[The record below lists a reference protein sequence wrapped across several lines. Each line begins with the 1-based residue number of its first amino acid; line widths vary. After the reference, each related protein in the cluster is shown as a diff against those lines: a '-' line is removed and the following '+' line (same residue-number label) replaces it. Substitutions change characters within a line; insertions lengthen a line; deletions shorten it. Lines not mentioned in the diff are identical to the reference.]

1 MSAKTLYGKT
11 SVTEPIK
18 AMVTHGR
25 TAHGFL
31 LTGEKGVGKKT
42 CALYI
47 AKSILCEN
55 SRNGVPCGVCRQCKR
70 IDEGTHP
77 DVITPERSGKTLVYK
92 AETIREMYDDAY
104 TMPNDCDA
112 KIYILPDCES
122 LQERTQNILLKLIE
136 EPPDY
141 AYFIFTAQ
149 SKGTFLPT
157 ILSRVITLGIPECS
171 DEECAAALREKGIYT
186 EEQIK
191 SAAEAFHGNIGRCES
206 CLDGEG
212 LEAAELCRKI
222 VACMAS
228 SDEYGLCRVLAEI
241 GENRDNVKDILVM
254 LDKVMRDVCE
264 VRLYGENAVFIGCC
278 KDGAKKL
285 AERMSFKKAL
295 HIHEIIGKNINYCN
309 ANINVPL
316 AMSAL
321 CGEII

>member
-1 MSAKTLYGKT
+1 MNTKLYGKQ

-25 TAHGFL
+25 MAHSFL

-47 AKSILCEN
+47 AKSIMCED
-55 SRNGVPCGVCRQCKR
+55 RKDGVPCGVCRQCRR

-77 DVITPERSGKTLVYK
+77 DVITPERTGKTLIYGK
-92 AETIREMYDDAY
+92 DSIRKMYDDAY
-104 TMPNDCDA
+104 TMPNDCEA
-112 KIYILPDCES
+112 KIYLLPDCES
-122 LQERTQNILLKLIE
+122 LQELTQNLLLKLIE
-136 EPPDY
+136 EPPEY

-171 DEECAAALREKGIYT
+171 DEECAAALREKGKYT
-186 EEQIK
+186 EEQIQ
-191 SAAEAFHGNIGRCES
+191 SAVEAFHGSIGQCES
-206 CLDGEG
+206 SLDGEG
-212 LEAAELCRKI
+212 LEAAKLCREI
-222 VACMAS
+222 VACMAA
-228 SDEYGLCRVLAEI
+228 SDEYGLCRVLSGI
-241 GENRDNVKDILVM
+241 GENRDNVKNILEM
-254 LDKVMRDVCE
+254 LDKVMRDVCA

-278 KDGAKKL
+278 RDGAKKL

-295 HIHEIIGKNINYCN
+295 HIHDIIGQNIKYCN

-316 AMSAL
+316 AMAAL

>member
-1 MSAKTLYGKT
+1 MNTKLYGKQ

-18 AMVTHGR
+18 AMITHGR
-25 TAHGFL
+25 MAHSFL

-47 AKSILCEN
+47 AKSIMCED
-55 SRNGVPCGVCRQCKR
+55 RKDGVPCGVCRQCRR

-77 DVITPERSGKTLVYK
+77 DVITPERTGKTLIYGK
-92 AETIREMYDDAY
+92 DSIRKMYDDAY
-104 TMPNDCDA
+104 TMPNDCEA
-112 KIYILPDCES
+112 KIYLLPDCES
-122 LQERTQNILLKLIE
+122 LQELTQNLLLKLIE
-136 EPPDY
+136 EPPEY

-171 DEECAAALREKGIYT
+171 DEECADALREKGKYT
-186 EEQIK
+186 EEQIQ
-191 SAAEAFHGNIGRCES
+191 SAVEAFHGSIGQCES
-206 CLDGEG
+206 SLDGEG
-212 LEAAELCRKI
+212 LEAAKLCREI
-222 VACMAS
+222 VACMAA
-228 SDEYGLCRVLAEI
+228 SDEYGLCRVLAGI
-241 GENRDNVKDILVM
+241 GENRDNVKNILEM
-254 LDKVMRDVCE
+254 LDKVMRDVCA

-278 KDGAKKL
+278 RDGAKKL

-295 HIHEIIGKNINYCN
+295 HIHDIIGQNIKYCN

-316 AMSAL
+316 AMAAL

>member
-1 MSAKTLYGKT
+1 MNTKLYGKQ

-18 AMVTHGR
+18 AMITHGR
-25 TAHGFL
+25 MAHSFL

-47 AKSILCEN
+47 AKSIMCED
-55 SRNGVPCGVCRQCKR
+55 RKDGVPCGVCRQCRR

-77 DVITPERSGKTLVYK
+77 DVITPERTGKTLIYGK
-92 AETIREMYDDAY
+92 DSIRKMYDDAY

-112 KIYILPDCES
+112 KIYLLPDCES
-122 LQERTQNILLKLIE
+122 LQELTQNLLLKLIE
-136 EPPDY
+136 EPPEY

-171 DEECAAALREKGIYT
+171 DEECAAALREKGKYT
-186 EEQIK
+186 EEQIQ
-191 SAAEAFHGNIGRCES
+191 SAVEAFHGSIGQCES
-206 CLDGEG
+206 SLDGEG
-212 LEAAELCRKI
+212 LEAAKLCREI
-222 VACMAS
+222 VACMAA
-228 SDEYGLCRVLAEI
+228 SDEYGLCKALSGI
-241 GENRDNVKDILVM
+241 GENRDNVKNILEM
-254 LDKVMRDVCE
+254 LDKVMRDVCA

-278 KDGAKKL
+278 RDGAKKL

-295 HIHEIIGKNINYCN
+295 HIHDIIGQNIKYCN

>member
-1 MSAKTLYGKT
+1 MNTKLYGKQ

-25 TAHGFL
+25 MAHSFL

-47 AKSILCEN
+47 AKSIMCED
-55 SRNGVPCGVCRQCKR
+55 RKDGVPCGVCRQCRR
-70 IDEGTHP
+70 IDEGIHP
-77 DVITPERSGKTLVYK
+77 DVITPERTGKTLIYGK
-92 AETIREMYDDAY
+92 DSIRKMYEDAY
-104 TMPNDCDA
+104 TMPNDCEA
-112 KIYILPDCES
+112 KVYLLPDCES
-122 LQERTQNILLKLIE
+122 LQELTQNLLLKLIE
-136 EPPDY
+136 EPPEY

-171 DEECAAALREKGIYT
+171 DEECAAALREKGKYT
-186 EEQIK
+186 EEQIQ
-191 SAAEAFHGNIGRCES
+191 SAVEAFHGSIGQCES

-212 LEAAELCRKI
+212 LEAAKLCREI
-222 VACMAS
+222 VACMAA
-228 SDEYGLCRVLAEI
+228 SDEYGLCRVLAGV
-241 GENRDNVKDILVM
+241 GESRDNVKNILEM
-254 LDKVMRDVCE
+254 LDKVMRDVCA

-278 KDGAKKL
+278 RDGAKKL

-295 HIHEIIGKNINYCN
+295 HIHDIIGQNIKYCN

-316 AMSAL
+316 AMAAL